1 MEMKIWQAIL
11 LGLTQGLGEFLPISS
26 SGHLILVRRMM
37 GLEGEFLMFDV
48 MLHVGTLFA
57 IFIVFFRD
65 LLALFKP
72 PFKTIGLIIL
82 ASIPAV
88 IVGFFANDFIE
99 SFFSDGKY
107 LCFFFLATAILMFA
121 TEFISART
129 TETKPLGLKTA
140 IFMGLMQGVGVFPG
154 ISRSGSTIFGGVAA
168 KTDREEVAKF
178 SFFMSI
184 PIILGSAVL
193 ELIKA
198 DFATV
203 NWVCTVVGMVV
214 SFISGLFAVK
224 LMMLVIKKANY
235 KWFGLYLVVVA
246 VLSFIFLFLG
256 I

>member
-1 MEMKIWQAIL
+1 
-11 LGLTQGLGEFLPISS
+11 
-26 SGHLILVRRMM
+26 MM

-88 IVGFFANDFIE
+88 IVGFFAGDFIE

-129 TETKPLGLKTA
+129 KEIQPLGLKTA

-168 KTDREEVAKF
+168 KTDR
-178 SFFMSI
+178 
-184 PIILGSAVL
+184 GR
-193 ELIKA
+193 
-198 DFATV
+198 
-203 NWVCTVVGMVV
+203 
-214 SFISGLFAVK
+214 
-224 LMMLVIKKANY
+224 
-235 KWFGLYLVVVA
+235 
-246 VLSFIFLFLG
+246 
-256 I
+256 

>member
-1 MEMKIWQAIL
+1 
-11 LGLTQGLGEFLPISS
+11 
-26 SGHLILVRRMM
+26 MM
-37 GLEGEFLMFDV
+37 GLEGEYLMFDV

-88 IVGFFANDFIE
+88 LVGFFANDFIE
-99 SFFSDGKY
+99 SFFADGKY
-107 LCFFFLATAILMFA
+107 LCFFFLFTAVLMFA
-121 TEFISART
+121 TEFISAKT
-129 TETKPLGLKTA
+129 TETKPLGIKTA
-140 IFMGLMQGVGVFPG
+140 IAMGLMQGVGVFPG
-154 ISRSGSTIFGGVAA
+154 ISRSGSTIFGGVVA

-193 ELIKA
+193 ELIKV
-198 DFATV
+198 DFSSV
-203 NWVCTVVGMVV
+203 NWTCTIVGMFV
-214 SFISGLFAVK
+214 SFLSGLGAVK
-224 LMMLVIKKANY
+224 LMMLAIKKANY

>member
-1 MEMKIWQAIL
+1 
-11 LGLTQGLGEFLPISS
+11 
-26 SGHLILVRRMM
+26 
-37 GLEGEFLMFDV
+37 
-48 MLHVGTLFA
+48 
-57 IFIVFFRD
+57 
-65 LLALFKP
+65 
-72 PFKTIGLIIL
+72 
-82 ASIPAV
+82 
-88 IVGFFANDFIE
+88 
-99 SFFSDGKY
+99 
-107 LCFFFLATAILMFA
+107 
-121 TEFISART
+121 
-129 TETKPLGLKTA
+129 
-140 IFMGLMQGVGVFPG
+140 MGLMQGVGVFPG

-193 ELIKA
+193 ELIKV

-214 SFISGLFAVK
+214 SFVSGLFAVK

-246 VLSFIFLFLG
+246 VLSFVFLFLG